1 MPLSPRRR
9 QRALK
14 VQLLRAQGLSLRQ
27 IAAHLRVSHTTV
39 RGDLLA
45 LETNWP
51 EIAQTAANDIAV
63 HLFRLFSQRLNTLVR
78 DGPLGPFKGSF
89 SQFSD
94 GSMVPTV
101 DILSH
106 TEVIRLHE
114 RHDRALH
121 HAAGQLLS
129 AARHLNTADP
139 GRPADWPD
147 QLPPFPLD
155 ELADA
160 EQPDPNQPIDAPSEP
175 VQNIPDPAASA
186 QLQSPRPDSD
196 SPQSAPNADPDL
208 SIPPPAHDAS
218 APNLPAPSGE
228 EPADAEHLDP
238 DQPIDAP
245 SEPVQNIPNSAASA
259 QLQPPRPDSDSP
271 QSALNADPDLAIPPP
286 AHDASASN
294 LPAPSGE
301 EPTDAEHLDPD
312 QPIDA
317 PSDPVQNIPNPA
329 ASAQLQSPR
338 PDNERAQSAPNAD
351 PDLAIPPPAHDVAP
365 PYPESPALSDDELHR
380 RTQERS
386 PELAALIDHIQ
397 QPDVLSYTEQ
407 ELLDALDALDDPSDF
422 FGLPNPPDQP
432 DQLTAD
438 AAAPP
443 EVVR

>member
-228 EPADAEHLDP
+228 EPADAEHPDP
-238 DQPIDAP
+238 NQLIDAP
-245 SEPVQNIPNSAASA
+245 SE
-259 QLQPPRPDSDSP
+259 
-271 QSALNADPDLAIPPP
+271 
-286 AHDASASN
+286 
-294 LPAPSGE
+294 
-301 EPTDAEHLDPD
+301 
-312 QPIDA
+312 
-317 PSDPVQNIPNPA
+317 PVQNIPNPA
-329 ASAQLQSPR
+329 ASAQLQPPR
-338 PDNERAQSAPNAD
+338 PDSERAQPAPNAD
-351 PDLAIPPPAHDVAP
+351 PDLSIPPPAHDVAP

>member
-101 DILSH
+101 DILSR

-175 VQNIPDPAASA
+175 VQNIPNPAASA
-186 QLQSPRPDSD
+186 QLQPLRPDSD
-196 SPQSAPNADPDL
+196 GLQPAPNADPDL
-208 SIPPPAHDAS
+208 SIPLPAHDAADS
-218 APNLPAPSGE
+218 PADQPDQQPSGDE
-228 EPADAEHLDP
+228 LAGVGHPDP
-238 DQPIDAP
+238 NQPIDAP
-245 SEPVQNIPNSAASA
+245 SEPVQNIPNPAASA
-259 QLQPPRPDSDSP
+259 QLQPLRPDSDG
-271 QSALNADPDLAIPPP
+271 L
-286 AHDASASN
+286 
-294 LPAPSGE
+294 
-301 EPTDAEHLDPD
+301 
-312 QPIDA
+312 QP
-317 PSDPVQNIPNPA
+317 
-329 ASAQLQSPR
+329 
-338 PDNERAQSAPNAD
+338 APNAD
-351 PDLAIPPPAHDVAP
+351 PDLSIPPPIHDAAT
-365 PYPESPALSDDELHR
+365 PYSEPPALSDDELHR

-386 PELAALIDHIQ
+386 PEFAALLDRIQ
-397 QPDVLSYTEQ
+397 QPDILSYTEQ
-407 ELLDALDALDDPSDF
+407 ELIDAIDALDDLDDLSDF
-422 FGLPNPPDQP
+422 FGLPDQP

-443 EVVR
+443 EAVR